1 MIASLIARAGY
12 RPEEPVLVAVRRGSG
27 PATVVVQASAGHRGP
42 TTADDRCYIAS
53 LSKQFTAACAALL
66 FTAGRL
72 DIDSPLAR
80 WLPELP
86 AWSSTIRLRHLV
98 HHLAGLP
105 ADGRIDDLVGDQQD
119 RTSTAVIAALAR
131 FPALDRPPGTAFG
144 YSNAGY
150 VCLAIALER
159 AAGQQLPD
167 LASQHIFEP
176 LGLRDTLY
184 WPGPQPT
191 PPMSTPLPRP
201 HPAPLSLGDG
211 GVWSTAADLLRWS
224 QAMNADAL
232 GVSALLH
239 TAGRLN
245 DGRPVDY
252 GWGIG
257 IRRRAGH
264 TVYRHGGGW
273 PGVRLLLASVPDLDA
288 SLVIIA
294 TADETERRIPLA
306 DALLDTLVDPPPNAD
321 WST

>member
-1 MIASLIARAGY
+1 M
-12 RPEEPVLVAVRRGSG
+12 LVAVQRGSG
-27 PATVVVQASAGHRGP
+27 PATVVVQAAAGQRVP
-42 TTADDRCYIAS
+42 VTADDRCYIAS

-66 FTAGRL
+66 LTTGRL

-105 ADGRIDDLVGDQQD
+105 ADQRIDELVGDQQD

-131 FPALDRPPGTAFG
+131 FPVLDRLPGTAFD

-150 VCLAIALER
+150 VCLALALQR
-159 AAGQQLPD
+159 AAGQHLPD
-167 LASQHIFEP
+167 LAHQHIFEP

-184 WPGPQPT
+184 WPGPLPT
-191 PPMSTPLPRP
+191 PATSTPLTRPR
-201 HPAPLSLGDG
+201 PAPLSLGDG
-211 GVWSTAADLLRWS
+211 GVWSTAGDLLRWS

-232 GVSALLH
+232 GVSALLQ

-257 IRRRAGH
+257 IRRQAGH
-264 TVYRHGGGW
+264 TVYRHGGSW
-273 PGVRLLLASVPDLDA
+273 PGVRLLLARIPDLAA
-288 SLVIIA
+288 SLTIIA
-294 TADETERRIPLA
+294 TADQTERRIPLA
-306 DALLDTLVDPPPNAD
+306 DALLDTLIDPPPNLD

>member
-1 MIASLIARAGY
+1 MIAALIARAGY
-12 RPEEPVLVAVRRGSG
+12 RPEEPVLVAVQRGSG
-27 PATVVVQASAGHRGP
+27 PATVVVQASAGQRAP
-42 TTADDRCYIAS
+42 VTADDRCYIAS

-66 FTAGRL
+66 LTTGRL
-72 DIDSPLAR
+72 DIDSSLAH

-86 AWSSTIRLRHLV
+86 TWSSTIRLRHLV

-105 ADGRIDDLVGDQQD
+105 ADRRIDDVVDAQQD

-131 FPALDRPPGTAFG
+131 FPALDQPPGTAFG

-150 VCLAIALER
+150 VCLALALER
-159 AAGQQLPD
+159 ATGQPLPD
-167 LASQHIFEP
+167 LANRHIFEP
-176 LGLRDTLY
+176 LGLRNTLY

-191 PPMSTPLPRP
+191 PPTSTPLTRP

-211 GVWSTAADLLRWS
+211 GVWSTAGDLLRWS

-232 GVSALLH
+232 GISALLQ
-239 TAGRLN
+239 TPGRLN
-245 DGRPVDY
+245 NGRPVDY

-257 IRRRAGH
+257 IRRQAGH

-273 PGVRLLLASVPDLDA
+273 PGVRLLLARIPDLAA
-288 SLVIIA
+288 SLAIIA
-294 TADETERRIPLA
+294 TADETERHIPLA
-306 DALLDTLVDPPPNAD
+306 DALLDTLIDPPPNAD